1 MTLMHCAAQYE
12 NRQTLLCTK
21 VLCILSGCPE
31 GAREWHILF
40 FAMLLH
46 RKKRPAAL
54 AAGRQ

>member
-1 MTLMHCAAQYE
+1 MHCAAQHE
-12 NRQTLLCTK
+12 NRQTLLCVK

-46 RKKRPAAL
+46 RKMRPAAL

>member
-1 MTLMHCAAQYE
+1 MHCAAQHK
-12 NRQTLLCTK
+12 NRQTLLCVK
-21 VLCILSGCPE
+21 ALYILSGCPE